1 MTGNELQ
8 VNTKT
13 WMHCKII
20 RRVKKNQQTCSMIPN
35 LLCSGKCKL
44 IYHDVKQI
52 SSCLV
57 MDVGE
62 GQQGRSPK
70 EHKETTFRSAYGHC
84 HGAGVKTCWTAYFSC
99 MQVICVS
106 YALIKIFKQVTKDQ
120 YKSGLQVS
128 LPLLHKGY
136 FISCLWISL
145 ASLVSTSHS
154 SLAGQVAGDRNNL
167 LSTLAKVLLGNQV
180 LPCTTNAFEW
190 VTLLLWVCF
199 FICETKVCQPFKQ
212 TSAREAVSLF
222 VNWVL
227 AAYWCV
233 TCFCKASGFLF
244 CVARVQT

>member
-1 MTGNELQ
+1 MQTNLS
-8 VNTKT
+8 
-13 WMHCKII
+13 
-20 RRVKKNQQTCSMIPN
+20 RRKANQQLPGNGCGGGAARMIPKGAQGN
-35 LLCSGKCKL
+35 YFPKCL
-44 IYHDVKQI
+44 W
-52 SSCLV
+52 SLWSLSWC
-57 MDVGE
+57 
-62 GQQGRSPK
+62 
-70 EHKETTFRSAYGHC
+70 C
-84 HGAGVKTCWTAYFSC
+84 CAGVKTCWTAYFSC

-180 LPCTTNAFEW
+180 LPCTTNTFEW